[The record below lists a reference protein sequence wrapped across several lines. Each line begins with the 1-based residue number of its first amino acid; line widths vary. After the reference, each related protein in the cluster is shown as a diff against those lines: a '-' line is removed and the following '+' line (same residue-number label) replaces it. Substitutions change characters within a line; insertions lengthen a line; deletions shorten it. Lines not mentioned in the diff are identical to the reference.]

1 MLYLLKSY
9 LLLYFIIGENK
20 YKSTYLPELIDQA
33 EVIAYCEIVKLN
45 NDNSITIDVCQFLKG
60 GGPSNELSVARFENW
75 TCAGRWAAY
84 KVGQKEL
91 IYLVKD
97 KSGITW
103 NILGAGNEGEMPI
116 DNSYLYY
123 SDPYLNLDLN
133 RELYKVQDVSF
144 LGYKYKLSDV
154 EYTIKNYERKRLFYY
169 SQAKS
174 KLPKGKN
181 KINAFEKRLIEE
193 LRSTMDK

>member
-1 MLYLLKSY
+1 M
-9 LLLYFIIGENK
+9 
-20 YKSTYLPELIDQA
+20 
-33 EVIAYCEIVKLN
+33 
-45 NDNSITIDVCQFLKG
+45 
-60 GGPSNELSVARFENW
+60 
-75 TCAGRWAAY
+75 
-84 KVGQKEL
+84 
-91 IYLVKD
+91 VKD

-144 LGYKYKLSDV
+144 LGYKYKRPDV
-154 EYTIKNYERKRLFYY
+154 EYTIMNYEKKRLFYY